1 MFSFDQ
7 SKSNISRLVEDFH
20 NKIKII
26 KTDEYKEANVEDEFI
41 KPLFKYLNW
50 NISNEGIKNV
60 ADREFIVQAKGK
72 GGKEPDYLLQL
83 EGKPC
88 FFIEAKHPRYD
99 LFKEIKYIWQAYSY
113 AYSTQASSERK
124 KVDFSLLTDF
134 EEFRLFDCTF
144 KADPKTV
151 NNFTVLDW
159 KYTDYVDKFSDLWDV
174 FEKENVRKGSLKSLY
189 INEKQIKQN
198 RIPPDKAFLDDLDD
212 EKTGWRI
219 LLAKDIKKYNPELTS
234 DFITA
239 VIQLIIDRFVFIK
252 VLSDREIEDDF
263 LSQII
268 EQIDKAA
275 IKTDEGILNDT
286 CKDLFAKM
294 DKTYNGS
301 VFERRKELDSVKL
314 SNKTLHNILKTLL
327 PENSRYNFK
336 VIPVEILGTI
346 YEQFLGKIVVTT
358 DKRASIEYKP
368 EVRKAG
374 GVYYTP
380 QYIVDYIVEKTVGKP
395 LLKCKTITDL
405 MNIKICDPACGSGSF
420 LLGAYEKLIAWTIE
434 YYFKKIKNEKELTKK
449 ESELFY
455 QDNNGNIRL
464 TAKIKRDIL
473 KSCIYGVDIDPQ
485 AVEVTKMSLSLK
497 ALEDTKHDELY
508 NEVNLFHEAVL
519 PDLSENIKCGNSLIS
534 TDIYGLFQDI
544 STDDEKKL
552 NPFNWL
558 STGNINKSSSKN
570 NDKGFPEIMNKG
582 GFDIIIGNPP
592 YISIEE
598 LTKKQGDYFLEKYET
613 TKGRVNTFSLFLE
626 RTNLIL
632 KRDGISGYI
641 VSNRILTNTQLD
653 SLRNFI
659 LTKFSINEIVTF
671 KKMVF
676 KDASVDTIVLIF
688 KKTDEMDNTIEIK
701 LDRSEHSI
709 NDKLNNSL
717 KANTWLSNPNYIFN
731 LEQNESLNHI
741 FEKIEKVSTL
751 LENVCEVKDGIILG
765 SIKDLFLSNKKI
777 DSRYEKFLEGNC
789 VSRYSTKWDG
799 KWICYDKDLNQNELQ
814 VKSSQ
819 FKAIKNDSEEFKRKS
834 QSGVRLREKYI
845 FEQPKIITRQNA
857 KKIIGTFDTNNYF
870 VKNSLHCTLE
880 KDKRYNLKLILGI
893 LNSKMM
899 DFYFQNKIGKTGEL
913 FSQMKIEYIK
923 KLPIIKY
930 EFIKKDI
937 CDKIISLVDSIII
950 ENDRLNNSSLEAEIN
965 SIHRKISFLDSEIDK
980 LVFELYN
987 ITDDASII
995 YQNSCNSN

>member
-1 MFSFDQ
+1 MFSFDE
-7 SKSNISRLVEDFH
+7 SKSNISRLVDDFH

-26 KTDEYKEANVEDEFI
+26 RTDKYKEANIEDEYI

-50 NISNEGIKNV
+50 NISNEGITNI

-83 EGKPC
+83 EGKPY
-88 FFIEAKHPRYD
+88 FFIEAKHPKYD
-99 LFKEIKYIWQAYSY
+99 LFKEIKYVWQAYSY
-113 AYSTQASSERK
+113 AYSTQASTERN

-144 KADPKTV
+144 KTEPKTV

-159 KYTDYVDKFSDLWDV
+159 KYTDYVDKFNELWEI
-174 FEKENVRKGSLKSLY
+174 FEKENIRKGSLKSLY

-198 RIPPDKAFLDDLDD
+198 RIPPDKAFLTDLDD

-219 LLAKDIKKYNPELTS
+219 LLAKDIKKYNPDLSS
-234 DFITA
+234 DFITS

-263 LSQII
+263 LTQVI
-268 EQIDKAA
+268 EHIDKASL
-275 IKTDEGILNDT
+275 KSDESIINDT

-301 VFERRKELDSVKL
+301 VFEKRKELDSVKL
-314 SNKTLHNILKTLL
+314 SNKTLHSILKTLL

-336 VIPVEILGTI
+336 VIPVEILGII
-346 YEQFLGKIVVTT
+346 YEQFLGKIVITT

-380 QYIVDYIVEKTVGKP
+380 QYIVDYIVEKTVGKT
-395 LLKCKTITDL
+395 LSKCKTITDL

-420 LLGAYEKLIAWTIE
+420 LLGAYDKLIAWTID
-434 YYFKKIKNEKELTKK
+434 YYFKKIKNDKEITKK
-449 ESELFY
+449 ENELFY
-455 QDNNGNIRL
+455 QDINGNIRL

-473 KSCIYGVDIDPQ
+473 KSCIYGVDIDAQ

-534 TDIYGLFQDI
+534 TDIYGLFQEVSSDE
-544 STDDEKKL
+544 EKKL
-552 NPFNWL
+552 NPFDW
-558 STGNINKSSSKN
+558 SSSGNKN
-570 NDKGFPEIMNKG
+570 DNTNKITGKGFPEIINKG

-598 LTKKQGDYFLEKYET
+598 LTKKQGDYFLEKYQT

-626 RTNLIL
+626 RTDLIL
-632 KRDGISGYI
+632 KKDGISGFI

-676 KDASVDTIVLIF
+676 KDASVDTIVLLYN
-688 KKTDEMDNTIEIK
+688 KSDKMDNNIEIK
-701 LDRSEHSI
+701 IDRSKNNI
-709 NDKLNNSL
+709 NNKANNFL
-717 KANTWLSNPNYIFN
+717 KASTWLSNPNYIFN

-741 FEKIEKVSTL
+741 FDKIEKVSTS
-751 LENVCEVKDGIILG
+751 LENICEVKDGIILG
-765 SIKDLFLSNKKI
+765 SIKDLFLSDRKN

-789 VSRYSTKWDG
+789 VSRYNTKWDG
-799 KWICYDKDLNQNELQ
+799 KWICYDKNLIEEELKRKYNEFKGI
-814 VKSSQ
+814 KS
-819 FKAIKNDSEEFKRKS
+819 NYEEFKKKS
-834 QSGVRLREKYI
+834 RPGIWLRDKNV
-845 FEQPKIITRQNA
+845 FTQPKIITRQNA
-857 KKIIGTFDTNNYF
+857 KRIIGTFDNSNYF

-880 KDKRYNLKLILGI
+880 KDKRYSLKFILGI

-923 KLPIIKY
+923 QLPIVKY
-930 EFIKKDI
+930 EFIKQDLY
-937 CDKIISLVDSIII
+937 DKIISNVDNIIA
-950 ENDRLNNSSLEAEIN
+950 ENERLNNSTLETETNTI
-965 SIHRKISFLDSEIDK
+965 IRKIGFLDSEIDK

-987 ITDDASII
+987 ITDEINII
-995 YQNSCNSN
+995 DENISKD